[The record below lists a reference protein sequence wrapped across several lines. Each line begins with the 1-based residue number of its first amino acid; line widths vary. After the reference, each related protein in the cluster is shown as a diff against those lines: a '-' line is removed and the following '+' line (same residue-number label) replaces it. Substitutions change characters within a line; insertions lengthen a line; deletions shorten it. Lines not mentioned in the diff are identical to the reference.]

1 MNKSM
6 TMGKAKHIEELKE
19 VIAKAIKK
27 VGGTKENDLCK
38 FIPMEEGYMHHFTLK
53 KMKHKEP
60 TELCSLIEKF
70 IIRADKIKPVP
81 PKQRAARGSR
91 KRRDQVAFSRS
102 QLDRMLN
109 MARLAGDKEMIA
121 LLSPKESLASVKRKL
136 IQAIRQNDIE
146 HELWNTYVEIITAQE
161 TMIEMVRRGET
172 PQ

>member
-91 KRRDQVAFSRS
+91 KRRDQVAFSRT
-102 QLDRMLN
+102 QLERMLN

-136 IQAIRQNDIE
+136 IQSIRQNDIE
-146 HELWNTYVEIITAQE
+146 HELWNTYVEVITAQE
-161 TMIEMVRRGET
+161 TMIDMVRRGES

>member
-6 TMGKAKHIEELKE
+6 TMGKAEHIEELKE

-91 KRRDQVAFSRS
+91 KRRDQVAFSRT
-102 QLDRMLN
+102 QLERMLN

-136 IQAIRQNDIE
+136 IQSIRQNDIE

-161 TMIEMVRRGET
+161 TMIDMVRRGES